1 MYLYSLH
8 HSFSY
13 HWLYVQTFKDDLQVT
28 FFLFYLLHSVYLIDT
43 VMPEVVREFLLLMI
57 YL

>member
-8 HSFSY
+8 HYFSSLGL
-13 HWLYVQTFKDDLQVT
+13 HDQIFRDDLQVT
-28 FFLFYLLHSVYLIDT
+28 FFLFYLIHAFYLIDT